1 MSTVDRRGPRLL
13 VRGASE
19 LAIPQRDG
27 PGIDRLPR
35 HGFAIEDGHIAW
47 VGLDTSAPKRFA
59 SLPVYDAQGG
69 AVLPALVDAHTHM
82 IFGGDRIEDFSR
94 RAAGMSYAEIAAKG
108 GGILTSVEATRAAS
122 FSELLDRART
132 SLQRRLSQGIAT
144 TEIKSGY
151 GLSVAAELRMLEV
164 IRALGQE
171 GFDVE
176 ATLLAA
182 HAVPKDRPRDA
193 YIDKIVETLIPEV
206 ARRGLARF
214 SDVFVETGAYTVQ
227 EARRVF
233 EASRTHGL
241 TPRIHADQIGPGHGA
256 ELAAEVRA
264 SSADHLEYISD
275 EGIRALAGAGVVAVL
290 LPGAMT
296 YLGDHAIGLG
306 RRLVDG
312 GVKVAVA
319 TDANPGTSP
328 THNLPLMATLAV
340 TQMGLTAEE
349 AIRAITLGAA
359 QALRRDD
366 IGTLEVGAK
375 GRFVVLDSKD
385 PRGLVAA
392 FGEPVVRSLVLTTE
406 GTSTKSPPP
415 D

>member
-1 MSTVDRRGPRLL
+1 MTKVDRRGPRLL

-19 LAIPQRDG
+19 IAVPQRNG
-27 PGIDRLPR
+27 RGIDRLPR
-35 HGFAIEDGHIAW
+35 HGFAIDDGHIVW
-47 VGLDTSAPKRFA
+47 IGLDTSTPKRFA
-59 SLPVYDAQGG
+59 SLPVYDAKGA
-69 AVLPALVDAHTHM
+69 AVLPALVDAHTHLV
-82 IFGGDRIEDFSR
+82 FGGDRIEDFCR
-94 RAAGMSYAEIAAKG
+94 RAAGRGYAEIAAEG
-108 GGILTSVEATRAAS
+108 GGILTTVEATRAAS
-122 FSELLDRART
+122 FSDLLDRARA
-132 SLQRRLSQGIAT
+132 LLHRRLEQGIAT

-164 IRALGQE
+164 IRALAQE

-182 HAVPKDRPRDA
+182 HAVPKDRPRGA
-193 YIDKIVETLIPEV
+193 YIDKIVDTLIPEV

-214 SDVFVETGAYTVQ
+214 ADVFVETGAYTIE

-233 EASRTHGL
+233 EASRTYGL
-241 TPRIHADQIGPGHGA
+241 TPRIHADQISPGHGA
-256 ELAAEVRA
+256 ELAAEVEA

-275 EGIRALAGAGVVAVL
+275 EGIRALARAGVVAVL

-312 GVKVAVA
+312 GVTVAVA

-349 AIRAITLGAA
+349 AIRAVTLGAA
-359 QALRRDD
+359 EALLRKD
-366 IGTLEVGAK
+366 IGTIEVGAK
-375 GRFVVLDSKD
+375 GRFIVLESRDV
-385 PRGLVAA
+385 RGLVAA
-392 FGEPVVRSLVLTTE
+392 FGEPIVRSLVLAE
-406 GTSTKSPPP
+406 RSSPKSLSA